1 MNLIPNAGTV
11 AAKATSVHFAALTAF
26 LSLLQVALPYI
37 IDALN
42 SGSVP
47 DLVLAILPLLAGVL
61 PAETLPLL
69 TSAAAFATIVAR
81 LVAQPALAAA
91 LQALAAAKKE

>member
-37 IDALN
+37 VSALT
-42 SGSVP
+42 SGSMP
-47 DLVLAILPLLAGVL
+47 DLVQAVLPLLADVL
-61 PAETLPLL
+61 PADTLELL
-69 TSAAAFATIVAR
+69 TTAAALATIVAR
-81 LVAQPALAAA
+81 LVDQPAMRAA
-91 LQALAAAKKE
+91 LQTLAAQKE